1 MKIEIHSKVEIL
13 IIIRINLC
21 ALRLKSLPLVPQ
33 TYGLIV
39 EDFNIDGKI
48 LKA

>member
-1 MKIEIHSKVEIL
+1 MHLKVEIL
-13 IIIRINLC
+13 IIIRINLF
-21 ALRLKSLPLVPQ
+21 ALRLKSLDLVPQ
-33 TYGLIV
+33 RYGLIV